1 MASAAEQAN
10 LAVVRRLCSHWPTLT
25 REEFAQVMTPDCHY
39 INLPWPER
47 ACTGPDAAFE
57 FLSFFQTAYF
67 TQLEILREA
76 ANGDVVM
83 SERME
88 TFARASDGEVLVKLP
103 VTGVFVMRD
112 GKIAEW
118 RDYFDSAA
126 VVPIMPA

>member
-10 LAVVRRLCSHWPTLT
+10 LAVVRRLCSHWPSLT

-39 INLPWPER
+39 INLPWPEQ

-57 FLSFFQTAYF
+57 FLRFFQTAYV

-76 ANGDVVM
+76 VNGDVVM

-88 TFARASDGEVLVKLP
+88 TFAQASDGEVLVKLP